1 MKQFSSFVFVSS
13 YNDFDQLAHSPH
25 GAIAKNS
32 LRVFGF
38 DADQG
43 TLTLLS
49 LTNVAQNPAF
59 LRYSRVHNILYACTE
74 SIENEDSVRA
84 YAVCP
89 VSGKTDLIC
98 SRPTGGKSC
107 CYITIDRNNVNLL
120 CVNYWDAMISSFPLD
135 TNGGIG
141 EMNFL
146 LKPPETGHLS
156 RKISRQEHQSNR
168 HTEAHT
174 HALVLDPYCGKIC
187 YVPDLGEDKI
197 KQLNYDSK
205 TGRLRYTCS
214 IDSGSCKTDTRNGP
228 RYMDFHPSHPVAYCL
243 NEISS
248 TLSVFIIKTNRIL
261 ANEFDTQTEP
271 TLELIQELS
280 TIPIA
285 YPRELNTCGRLAV
298 DPSGKFIIVSNR
310 GHNSFAV
317 FKISNSGM
325 LESIAGHFHTR
336 GETPRHFQFDP
347 TGKFIIVANQ
357 DTNDVAIFTFD
368 DLTGIIRFTGGMYV
382 PSPNFICCVKPYD
395 RNMSMFNRSALDHD
409 KKRMDQSTVLPSRVS
424 LDQERVENRSKL

>member
-1 MKQFSSFVFVSS
+1 MKLFSSFVFVSS
-13 YNDFDQLAHSPH
+13 YNDFDQLAHSPK
-25 GAIAKNS
+25 GGLAKNS

-43 TLTLLS
+43 TLTLLY
-49 LTNVAQNPAF
+49 LTNIAQNPAF
-59 LRYSRVHNILYACTE
+59 LRYSRVHNILYSCTE
-74 SIENEDSVRA
+74 SIENEDTVQA

-89 VSGKTDLIC
+89 ISGKTDLIC

-107 CYITIDRNNVNLL
+107 CYITIDRNNANLI

-135 TNGGIG
+135 NHGGIN
-141 EMNFL
+141 EMGFL
-146 LKPPETGHLS
+146 LKPPEGQSTK
-156 RKISRQEHQSNR
+156 KISRKEHQSNR

-214 IDSGSCKTDTRNGP
+214 INSGSCKPDTRNGP
-228 RYMDFHPSHPVAYCL
+228 RYMDFHPSHPIAYCL

-248 TLSVFIIKTNRIL
+248 TLSVFIIKTHRIL
-261 ANEFDTQTEP
+261 ANEFESQTEP

-280 TIPIA
+280 TIPMA
-285 YPRELNTCGRLAV
+285 FPRDLNTCGRLAV
-298 DPSGKFIIVSNR
+298 DPSGKFVIVSNR

-357 DTNDVAIFTFD
+357 DTDNVSIFTFD
-368 DLTGIIRFTGGMYV
+368 DITGIIRFTGGMYV

-395 RNMSMFNRSALDHD
+395 RHMPSFNRTAEND
-409 KKRMDQSTVLPSRVS
+409 KNDQSTTTTFSRVS
-424 LDQERVENRSKL
+424 LDQERLESRLHKL